1 MSTLRYVSSSV
12 YLFLIPHDLC
22 FDSNFPS
29 NQHKR
34 HALHPAKMTT
44 NMPAD
49 DSKPSLMPSQP
60 TYTRNKNIPIHEQ
73 TLRDHLSI
81 YFEQLT
87 SINREARVATT
98 GPDDDIGHLISRCD
112 RKKSLAVS
120 KPTIGSTRIES
131 ISKRQP
137 AKRRS
142 VHRKPE
148 EQEKPPMQTYE
159 EITSNLCDIHMILTH
174 LVGIEMT
181 QETGLRAQ
189 AEALEGFAFESVNR
203 LADAALQI
211 DMNTVLHRDF
221 LEFHNLHVLVLK
233 ILLRDG
239 PDPESQERRKALLEK
254 IESKSRCDE
263 LIQTLE
269 GLSIESQAGEDE
281 TAMESI

>member
-1 MSTLRYVSSSV
+1 
-12 YLFLIPHDLC
+12 
-22 FDSNFPS
+22 
-29 NQHKR
+29 
-34 HALHPAKMTT
+34 MTT

-60 TYTRNKNIPIHEQ
+60 THTRNRNIPIHEQ

-87 SINREARVATT
+87 AINRDARVATT

-137 AKRRS
+137 AKRPP
-142 VHRKPE
+142 VYRKAAP
-148 EQEKPPMQTYE
+148 QEKLTMQTYK
-159 EITSNLCDIHMILTH
+159 EITSALCDIHMILTH

-181 QETGLRAQ
+181 QDTGLRSQ
-189 AEALEGFAFESVNR
+189 AEALEGFAFESANR

-211 DMNTVLHRDF
+211 DMNTVLHKDF
-221 LEFHNLHVLVLK
+221 LDFDNLDVRVSK
-233 ILLRDG
+233 ILFRDG
-239 PDPESQERRKALLEK
+239 PDPESQERRRALLEK
-254 IESKSRCDE
+254 VESKSRCDE

-269 GLSIESQAGEDE
+269 GLSIESEAVEDE